1 MGLFSILLC
10 QLQKENKVSFTV
22 LIVDDEENARK
33 SLSVFLKSKNFEV
46 FEAGTI
52 EDARKQLKIGNGDII
67 LLDVQLPDGYGQTLL
82 RELQQLQNKPPVIL
96 ITGFGDIE
104 MAVDAM
110 RNGAHDFLTKPIT
123 DFKVL
128 ENSIARACELIQ
140 MRREIEHYRQKQ
152 LESVD
157 FVLGSTEKMKNV
169 VSQALKASR
178 AMVSVL
184 ITGETGTGKEIL
196 ARFIH
201 KSGPRATKQFVAINC
216 AAIQPTLLESEL
228 FGHDPGGYT
237 DAKTR
242 KHGLMEI
249 ADDGILFLDEISSM
263 PLEIQAKLLR
273 AIEEKAFRRVGG
285 TDLVKVDVQIL
296 AASNRNLKELIKESI
311 FREDLYY
318 RLKVVDLDLPP
329 LRERKNDIP
338 EFVGF
343 FIKELNP
350 RLGLNVIDVTT
361 PAMDVLMKYAWPG
374 NIRELRNTIE
384 RAMLFCDGEKID
396 IPDLPLDLIEKLA

>member
-1 MGLFSILLC
+1 
-10 QLQKENKVSFTV
+10 
-22 LIVDDEENARK
+22 
-33 SLSVFLKSKNFEV
+33 
-46 FEAGTI
+46 
-52 EDARKQLKIGNGDII
+52 
-67 LLDVQLPDGYGQTLL
+67 
-82 RELQQLQNKPPVIL
+82 
-96 ITGFGDIE
+96 
-104 MAVDAM
+104 
-110 RNGAHDFLTKPIT
+110 
-123 DFKVL
+123 
-128 ENSIARACELIQ
+128 
-140 MRREIEHYRQKQ
+140 
-152 LESVD
+152 
-157 FVLGSTEKMKNV
+157 
-169 VSQALKASR
+169 
-178 AMVSVL
+178 
-184 ITGETGTGKEIL
+184 
-196 ARFIH
+196 
-201 KSGPRATKQFVAINC
+201 
-216 AAIQPTLLESEL
+216 LESEL